1 MKIKNQNK
9 ILFMLLAKIFV
20 RIKTKKNIR
29 KEKKN
34 YLNKEKLKTRTMLL
48 KIKCLLSYIHKT
60 PNF

>member
-1 MKIKNQNK
+1 
-9 ILFMLLAKIFV
+9 MLLAKIFV